1 MVSGEEMTLDSGL
14 RAMPN
19 NRLLIGLL
27 ASSVIVGA
35 TALAQV
41 APENPSLI
49 DESETVTEPAGPGLN
64 TETNPDTSDTRDSLD
79 LEPPTNTATD
89 PADVE
94 PDLFVQ
100 GDDYRPSERVSE
112 DRSISFPVD
121 I

>member
-1 MVSGEEMTLDSGL
+1 MMLDSGL

-19 NRLLIGLL
+19 NRLLTGLL

-41 APENPSLI
+41 APETPSLL
-49 DESETVTEPAGPGLN
+49 DESETVTEPADSGLT
-64 TETNPDTSDTRDSLD
+64 TETNPDTSDSRD
-79 LEPPTNTATD
+79 LEPPATTANDPVDAATD
-89 PADVE
+89 
-94 PDLFVQ
+94 LLVQ

>member
-1 MVSGEEMTLDSGL
+1 
-14 RAMPN
+14 MPN
-19 NRLLIGLL
+19 NRLLTGLL

-41 APENPSLI
+41 APETPSLI
-49 DESETVTEPAGPGLN
+49 DESETVTEPADRGLT
-64 TETNPDTSDTRDSLD
+64 TETNSDAIDSRDE
-79 LEPPTNTATD
+79 EPPVATATD
-89 PADVE
+89 QVDVE

>member
-1 MVSGEEMTLDSGL
+1 
-14 RAMPN
+14 MPN
-19 NRLLIGLL
+19 NRLLTGLL

-41 APENPSLI
+41 APETL
-49 DESETVTEPAGPGLN
+49 TEPADQGLT
-64 TETNPDTSDTRDSLD
+64 TETNSDAIDARDPRD
-79 LEPPTNTATD
+79 QEPPVATATD
-89 PADVE
+89 QVDTA
-94 PDLFVQ
+94 PDLLVQ

>member
-1 MVSGEEMTLDSGL
+1 
-14 RAMPN
+14 MPN
-19 NRLLIGLL
+19 NRLLTGLL

-41 APENPSLI
+41 APETPSLI
-49 DESETVTEPAGPGLN
+49 DEAESVTEPADPGL
-64 TETNPDTSDTRDSLD
+64 TTDTNPDSSDTRDSMD
-79 LEPPTNTATD
+79 LETPTNAATD
-89 PADVE
+89 PANAE
-94 PDLFVQ
+94 SDLLVQ

>member
-1 MVSGEEMTLDSGL
+1 
-14 RAMPN
+14 MPN
-19 NRLLIGLL
+19 NRLLTGLL

-41 APENPSLI
+41 TPEIPSLI
-49 DESETVTEPAGPGLN
+49 DESQTVTEPADPGL
-64 TETNPDTSDTRDSLD
+64 TAETNSDAVDVRDPRD
-79 LEPPTNTATD
+79 QEPSVTTATD
-89 PADVE
+89 PVDVE

>member
-19 NRLLIGLL
+19 NRLLTGLL
-27 ASSVIVGA
+27 ASSVVVGA

-41 APENPSLI
+41 APENLSLI
-49 DESETVTEPAGPGLN
+49 DESETVTEPADQGLT
-64 TETNPDTSDTRDSLD
+64 TETNSDTSDIRD
-79 LEPPTNTATD
+79 LEPPVATATD
-89 PADVE
+89 PVDAA
-94 PDLFVQ
+94 PDLLVQ